1 MKKQD
6 LAVDEL
12 LLKYKE
18 EIFVKI
24 TSVDIIKLF
33 RKPSEQCEIGVAGPW
48 HPVIIRI
55 NTDEGISG
63 YGEVGLAYGI
73 AQAAA
78 FGIGYDF
85 ASCIIGMDALNSEEI
100 WNKLHRQTFWGMGNG
115 GVIMGGISGIDIA
128 LWDIKGKYFNAPVY
142 KLLGGKTNAR
152 LRTYASQLQFDWG
165 LVARNLSD
173 PEDYAEATRKA
184 MADGFDCIKVDPI
197 GYDENGKWYGR
208 NNRGILTQ
216 GQIKMAVDRIAAMRE
231 AGGPELDIIIELHA
245 LTDANTSIQ
254 LGRELEKFNCFYYE
268 EPTSPMNPM
277 LFREIAQKVHIP
289 IATGE
294 RVYSRWGYRP
304 FLEDR
309 SIQLIQPDLCNTGGI
324 TEGKKICD
332 MAHTYDIGVQG
343 HCCGSPISTAA
354 TLQLEAVI
362 PNFVI
367 HELHASALLPDN
379 IATCKYNYVPV
390 NGYYE
395 IPELP
400 GIGQELTEE
409 AIANSDIVTVK

>member
-1 MKKQD
+1 M
-6 LAVDEL
+6 
-12 LLKYKE
+12 
-18 EIFVKI
+18 KI
-24 TSVDIIKLF
+24 TSVDIIKMF
-33 RKPSEQCEIGVAGPW
+33 KVPSEQCEIGVAGPW
-48 HPVIIRI
+48 HPIIVRI

-63 YGEVGLAYGI
+63 YGEIGLAYGI
-73 AQAAA
+73 AQNAGY
-78 FGIGYDF
+78 GIGMDF
-85 ASCIIGMDALNSEEI
+85 AKCIIGMDPLNSEAI
-100 WNKLHRQTFWGMGNG
+100 WNKLHRQTFWGMGGG
-115 GVIMGGISGIDIA
+115 GVIMAGISGIDIA

-142 KLLGGKTNAR
+142 KLLGGKTNDR

-165 LVARNLSD
+165 LVARNLSK

-197 GYDENGKWYGR
+197 AYDENGVWYGR
-208 NNRGILTQ
+208 NNRGILQ
-216 GQIKMAVDRIAAMRE
+216 QDQLKMAVDRVAAMRE
-231 AGGPELDIIIELHA
+231 AGGPNLDIIIELHA
-245 LTDANTSIQ
+245 LTDTNNSIQ
-254 LGRELEKFNCFYYE
+254 LGQALEKFNCFYYE
-268 EPTSPMNPM
+268 EPTSPMNPT
-277 LFREIAQKVHIP
+277 LFREIAAKVKIP
-289 IATGE
+289 MATGE

-309 SIQLIQPDLCNTGGI
+309 SIQIIQPDLCNTGGI

-367 HELHASALLPDN
+367 HELHASALLPEN
-379 IATCKYNYVPV
+379 IATCKYNYVPK

-395 IPELP
+395 IPDRP
-400 GIGQELTEE
+400 GIGQELTDE
-409 AIANSDIVTVK
+409 ALANSDIVTVR